1 MTWNKCCLFFALKA
15 AVLLLKFS
23 KYSVLI
29 FAFNLFSTKRREI
42 LWYRCFTMI
51 NAWTCKVK
59 SKSKQKKVKME
70 MKQDTGS
77 IRCDAHVYLAYWSI
91 IHRLYSP
98 LTLPIPAESPLWS
111 HLFPISIPA
120 DCVQRGFIK
129 IHSDGL
135 KSAFKS
141 RRESKRVCLSVQALI
156 SGKEER
162 LCYSTVSSRVCKQY
176 DIANR
181 KRRRRGGFIPWAL
194 LCKQAFCFFIQYGS
208 VIVYSPENY
217 PTSSEAEAWH
227 VTMHYLETQLFRL

>member
-1 MTWNKCCLFFALKA
+1 MLSFLRFKGCSIIVEIIKC
-15 AVLLLKFS
+15 
-23 KYSVLI
+23 SVLI
-29 FAFNLFSTKRREI
+29 FAFTLFSTKRREI
-42 LWYRCFTMI
+42 LWYRCFTVI

-70 MKQDTGS
+70 IKKDTGS

-98 LTLPIPAESPLWS
+98 LTLPIPTESPLWS

-141 RRESKRVCLSVQALI
+141 RREIKRVCLSVQALI

-162 LCYSTVSSRVCKQY
+162 LC
-176 DIANR
+176 
-181 KRRRRGGFIPWAL
+181 
-194 LCKQAFCFFIQYGS
+194 
-208 VIVYSPENY
+208 
-217 PTSSEAEAWH
+217 
-227 VTMHYLETQLFRL
+227 